1 MTNAKL
7 KIAILSVVGA
17 FVLSSSNQSTA
28 QEQVSVD
35 DIFLPGIQL
44 GAGARALSMGG
55 AYSSL
60 GGDYSAAFWNPAAL
74 ADIRRVEI
82 YGSLSHLMRDN
93 ATTFG
98 SFSTDHDASF
108 TKINEVGIAY
118 PLPTLR
124 GSLVFGF
131 GYHRLKSYDD
141 NFAFQWFNNTPGDS
155 VTQAWRGNGTGGL
168 NAWVLSGAVDVSP
181 NMSLGVGLNFWTGGQ
196 DFEDTF
202 RERDSEDV
210 YSFDAFTHENTLN
223 TDITGV
229 NLKAGGLIRMGRMM
243 RLGFSLATPTT
254 FKVEEQW
261 SERDELLLDD
271 GVLEDSLETGTF
283 DYKIQSPWTF
293 SAGAS
298 LSLLNFVFSGDV
310 EYNDWS
316 QIEYKSEPPVFPLTE
331 TEANRLIRDNYRA
344 TLRTRLGA
352 EFTLPLTGVSFRAGY
367 FRDPSIRQDRD
378 LDEDKQFLSAGVG
391 FLVDKQV
398 KLDVAF
404 VHGFWKSF
412 DSELEVPGGETDVLE
427 HVENIKVN
435 RVFVTLAYR
444 L

>member
-1 MTNAKL
+1 MARSKL
-7 KIAILSVVGA
+7 IKIVFLFVSA
-17 FVLSSSNQSTA
+17 FVFGLSNQVAS

-60 GGDYSAAFWNPAAL
+60 GSDYSAAFWNPAAL

-93 ATTFG
+93 ATNFG
-98 SFSTDHDASF
+98 ALSTDHDASF
-108 TKINEVGIAY
+108 TQINEIGLAY
-118 PLPTLR
+118 PVPTVR

-131 GYHRLKSYDD
+131 GYHRLKSYDE
-141 NFAFQWFNNTPGDS
+141 NFAFQWFNDTPDDS
-155 VTQAWRGNGTGGL
+155 VTQAWRENGTGSL

-202 RERDSEDV
+202 RERDSENI

-243 RLGFSLATPTT
+243 RLGFSVATPTT
-254 FKVEEQW
+254 FTVEEKW
-261 SERDELLLDD
+261 SERDELVWDD
-271 GVLEDSLETGTF
+271 GALEDSLETGTF
-283 DYKIQSPWTF
+283 EYKVQSPWTF

-316 QIEYKSEPPVFPLTE
+316 QIQYKSEPPVFPLTE
-331 TEANRLIRDNYRA
+331 IEANRLIRDNYRA

-352 EFTLPLTGVSFRAGY
+352 EFTLPLTGISFRTGY

-378 LDEDKQFLSAGVG
+378 LNEDKQFLSAGVG

-404 VHGFWKSF
+404 VHGFWKSYN
-412 DSELEVPGGETDVLE
+412 SELDVPGGDTDVLE

-435 RVFVTLAYR
+435 R
-444 L
+444 